1 MSAPGLTPQLKAF
14 NEELAGICSESPPVS
29 RSKMKA
35 ITASGMKAIKMYK
48 HVVQNVEKFISKSK
62 PTYKV
67 TGLYVIDALIRKS
80 QSEFGAD
87 KDVYSKRFQK
97 NMLQT
102 FQHLAKS
109 AISSSDKEKCKKIVS
124 LWRKGKTYEESLLD
138 ELDSIMLKTSASSK
152 TDAVSTKTENNPPA
166 DDAEV
171 LISTILSNPESDM
184 AQNLAKMLGGPQ
196 QEQLQQI
203 LAKMKQNEQPQNS
216 QNAEIVQDKSPLF
229 DEIENRNSS
238 WPQGPPPLPPL
249 PSAHGKSIPISTIPP
264 PNDWHQHHP
273 PPQPVVPPPGAWP
286 DPPAR
291 LPSSPKHDR
300 DYSQFISRDRRR
312 SRSPRKDRSRSRD
325 RDSRRRRRT
334 RSRSRDRDRKRSR
347 SRDSRRDRHR
357 RRSRSRERRS
367 SRRDEISNREKM
379 CLPSTKDGKGCV
391 ASRTIWIGNISKGE
405 CTEESVKN
413 MIKNVDRVDDIED
426 ITALHSRGCAYVVM
440 KTRAAAFK
448 TLQKLAAKRG
458 REEKRKVDWAINSGL
473 KDAEMAA
480 YFDKAEGAAFI
491 EYSKLPDDIEV
502 LLKWAQG
509 GVIDIESMPEKV
521 QQAIEKDR
529 QNSQSVDMEMDEKE
543 PSSQVPMPNAAAL
556 PMLAGMPSMTI
567 PMAMPLAAQMASAQM
582 PIPPPMGQHPLQGA
596 PMMMRHQGLILP
608 QQGMLQHQ
616 AGNMPPGGPMMGF
629 IPRERFPRPGGFPPR
644 GPGSMADN
652 HWNGANHG
660 MGGGPRHRGERFQSP
675 RGRFPDDRGFDGGR
689 GGHQRGGHGSWPRGP
704 IQHPRQNF
712 NERDGHQQHAHRDWQ
727 NGPDRWG
734 NAHAERNAHHRQDR
748 FRNEPRSPS
757 RGFSR
762 PSPSHSPAAQNPW
775 GGSQSHS
782 NGAAWIPPEIKQEK
796 SSNIENS
803 NSNDENAQTNGWVGE
818 TARHSEETQQNVPNS
833 ENNINEDVQH
843 LTLKSEINDQLA
855 PPPEPPNENSAT
867 TPIHDE
873 PNTNSDATSQNAA
886 AAGESVSAESAA
898 PALEKSIYDPD
909 SLDLNSTVNSSVG
922 EGAGEP
928 STAESTGEMPPAK
941 SVTAISSEN
950 N

>member
-1 MSAPGLTPQLKAF
+1 
-14 NEELAGICSESPPVS
+14 
-29 RSKMKA
+29 
-35 ITASGMKAIKMYK
+35 MYK

-80 QSEFGAD
+80 QSEFGPD
-87 KDVYSKRFQK
+87 KDVYTKRFQK

-109 AISSSDKEKCKKIVS
+109 AISSSDKEKCKKIVF
-124 LWRKGKTYEESLLD
+124 LWRKAKIYEESLLD
-138 ELDSIMLKTSASSK
+138 ELDSIITKTTNSSK
-152 TDAVSTKTENNPPA
+152 TDAVGSKLEPNPPA

-171 LISTILSNPESDM
+171 LISTILSNPESEM

-203 LAKMKQNEQPQNS
+203 LAKMKHNEPES
-216 QNAEIVQDKSPLF
+216 QNTEAIQDKSPLF
-229 DEIENRNSS
+229 DEIDRNNS
-238 WPQGPPPLPPL
+238 WQEGPPPLPPL

-291 LPSSPKHDR
+291 LPSPKHDR
-300 DYSQFISRDRRR
+300 DYSRDRRR
-312 SRSPRKDRSRSRD
+312 SRSPRRDFSPRKDRSRSRD
-325 RDSRRRRRT
+325 RDIRRRRRT
-334 RSRSRDRDRKRSR
+334 RSRSRERDRKRSR
-347 SRDSRRDRHR
+347 SRDRDSRRDRHR

-391 ASRTIWIGNISKGE
+391 ASRTIWIGNISKGD

-413 MIKNVDRVDDIED
+413 MIKNVDRVDDIQD

-448 TLQKLAAKRG
+448 TLQKLASKRG

-473 KDAEMAA
+473 KDAEMQA

-502 LLKWAQG
+502 LIKWAHG

-521 QQAIEKDR
+521 QQAIAEKDR
-529 QNSQSVDMEMDEKE
+529 QNSQSVDMEMDMDEKE
-543 PSSQVPMPNAAAL
+543 TSSQPMPNATTL

-567 PMAMPLAAQMASAQM
+567 PMAMPLGAQLASAQM
-582 PIPPPMGQHPLQGA
+582 PIPPRMGQHPLQGA

-608 QQGMLQHQ
+608 QGGMLPQG
-616 AGNMPPGGPMMGF
+616 GNMPPGASMMGF

-644 GPGSMADN
+644 GPGNMADN

-660 MGGGPRHRGERFQSP
+660 MGGPRQRGERFQSP
-675 RGRFPDDRGFDGGR
+675 GGRFPDDRSFDGGR
-689 GGHQRGGHGSWPRGP
+689 GSHRGGQGSWPRGHP
-704 IQHPRQNF
+704 HPRQNF
-712 NERDGHQQHAHRDWQ
+712 NDRDGHQPHAHRDWQ

-734 NAHAERNAHHRQDR
+734 NAHAERGTHHRGDR

-762 PSPSHSPAAQNPW
+762 PSPSHSPAAHNPW

-782 NGAAWIPPEIKQEK
+782 NGAAAWIPPEIIKQEK
-796 SSNIENS
+796 SSFIEYN
-803 NSNDENAQTNGWVGE
+803 NSNDENAQSNGWINE
-818 TARHSEETQQNVPNS
+818 TRNSEEKHHSVPNN
-833 ENNINEDVQH
+833 ENNINENVPQSIF
-843 LTLKSEINDQLA
+843 KSEINHDQL
-855 PPPEPPNENSAT
+855 PPDPPNEIENSAT

-873 PNTNSDATSQNAA
+873 PNTNDANSPVAA
-886 AAGESVSAESAA
+886 KESVSAESAV
-898 PALEKSIYDPD
+898 PAMEKSIYDPD
-909 SLDLNSTVNSSVG
+909 SLLNSTVNSSVD

-928 STAESTGEMPPAK
+928 STAESTEEIPAQ
-941 SVTAISSEN
+941 STAISSPGN